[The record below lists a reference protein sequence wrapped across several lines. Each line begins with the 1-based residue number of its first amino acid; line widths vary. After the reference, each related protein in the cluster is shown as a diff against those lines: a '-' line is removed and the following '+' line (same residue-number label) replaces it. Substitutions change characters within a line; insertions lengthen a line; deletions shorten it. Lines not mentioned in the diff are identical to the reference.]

1 MKKKNRPLSPQLSVY
16 RPQITSVLSISH
28 RISGVFQSLG
38 LIIIFLLLISLFF
51 GETSHNY
58 YMLFLDSYLGK
69 LFIFFYSLSLCYHML
84 NGVRHILWDI
94 GLGFEIKNVYYSGYT
109 IVLFTFIL
117 GIFFFLN

>member
-1 MKKKNRPLSPQLSVY
+1 M
-16 RPQITSVLSISH
+16 
-28 RISGVFQSLG
+28 FQSLG